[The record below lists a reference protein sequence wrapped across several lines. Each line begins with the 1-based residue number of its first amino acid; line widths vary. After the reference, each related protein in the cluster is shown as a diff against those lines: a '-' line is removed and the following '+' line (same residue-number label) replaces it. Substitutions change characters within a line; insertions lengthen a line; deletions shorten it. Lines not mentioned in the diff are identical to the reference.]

1 MASASET
8 SGTPTLMPD
17 QAFNALGNTVRIRI
31 LRALGEADSVLS
43 YTELRDRVG
52 LDEGDRFNYH
62 LDRLVGHFVAKSED
76 GYELRQPG
84 RAVVQAVLSG
94 AITEDPRIDRTGID
108 ASCQLCSAPIEI
120 RYKED
125 RVETYCTECSGVWG
139 PYKQGEPGYLG
150 GRFLPPAGIQDR
162 SPYQIY
168 RTAWA
173 WTMRDI
179 FSMGQGI
186 CPACSA
192 QLDYDIL
199 LCDHHDQADEFC
211 DECNRRYAARIG
223 WRCSNCIF
231 GIESTFPVCV
241 ATNTDLLEF
250 MLSNGLNP
258 IDPDEIPPVQRVFS
272 DYEEEILSAD
282 PPEIR
287 LTFSVGT
294 GSVTLRV
301 NDDLEVIEAGSE
313 I

>member
-1 MASASET
+1 MASTSET
-8 SGTPTLMPD
+8 SGTSTLLPD
-17 QAFNALGNTVRIRI
+17 EAFNALGNTVRIRI
-31 LRALGEADSVLS
+31 LRALGEADNVLS

-62 LDRLVGHFVAKSED
+62 LDRLVGHFVTKSEK

-94 AITEDPRIDRTGID
+94 AITEAPRIERTRID
-108 ASCQLCSAPIEI
+108 ASCQLCGAPVEI

-125 RVETYCTECSGVWG
+125 RVETFCTECPGVWG
-139 PYKQGEPGYLG
+139 PHKQGETGYLG

-162 SPYQIY
+162 SPVQTY

-173 WTMRDI
+173 RTTGDI
-179 FSMGQGI
+179 LSMGQGV

-192 QLDYDIL
+192 QLEYEIL
-199 LCDHHDQADEFC
+199 LCDDHDRTVEFC
-211 DECNRRYAARIG
+211 ESCNRRYAARID
-223 WRCSNCIF
+223 WNCSNCIF
-231 GIESTFPVCV
+231 GTESTFPVCV
-241 ATNTDLLEF
+241 VTNTDLLAF

-258 IDPDEIPPVQRVFS
+258 IDPDEIAPVQRVFS
-272 DYEEEILSAD
+272 DYEEAIVSSD
-282 PPEIR
+282 PPEIE
-287 LTFSVGT
+287 LTFSAGT

-301 NDDLEVIEAGSE
+301 NGDLEVIETDSK